1 MKSNKHVTALRL
13 IDEFV
18 CVFLQVEDD
27 GSITK
32 IRHAETFED
41 HLRFFEGL

>member
-1 MKSNKHVTALRL
+1 MLDNRVLSVWRT
-13 IDEFV
+13 IDECV
-18 CVFLQVEDD
+18 CPLQVEDD

>member
-1 MKSNKHVTALRL
+1 MNVLF
-13 IDEFV
+13 FV
-18 CVFLQVEDD
+18 QVDDD

-41 HLRFFEGL
+41 HLRFFNGL

>member
-1 MKSNKHVTALRL
+1 MDLSSFFL
-13 IDEFV
+13 
-18 CVFLQVEDD
+18 CLQVEED

-32 IRHAETFED
+32 IRHAETFDD

>member
-1 MKSNKHVTALRL
+1 MNVLF
-13 IDEFV
+13 FV
-18 CVFLQVEDD
+18 QVEDD

-41 HLRFFEGL
+41 HLRFFNGL